1 MLQSNYKPIINLKN
15 IEKEKQNI
23 KNEIDNLQG
32 DERNKVLKQFKNISD
47 EWYKLHIIA
56 KRIPSYINRL
66 IKKNICTKY
75 IRSKVEWNIILPYCK
90 AKKWSKNTKMPI
102 IGYHAT
108 SYEKFK
114 NILKEGFFNH
124 SFFTHSNILQSLQV
138 GETINSS
145 YVILL
150 CLFNISGKIIDNN
163 ESSIIRNEYKNWKK
177 YTEKLDN
184 LKIEANYQVNA
195 YESHISKKENI
206 TIFGYIEV
214 DVIKN
219 LYKIYFY

>member
-1 MLQSNYKPIINLKN
+1 MLQANYKSIINLN
-15 IEKEKQNI
+15 HIEKEKENI
-23 KNEIDNLQG
+23 KNEINNLQG
-32 DERNKVLKQFKNISD
+32 YEKNEILKQFKTIPD

-56 KRIPSYINRL
+56 KRIPRYINRL
-66 IKKNICTKY
+66 IKNICSKY
-75 IRSKVEWNIILPYCK
+75 TRNKVEWNIILPYCK
-90 AKKWSKNTKMPI
+90 AKKWSKNTKIPL

-108 SYEKFK
+108 SYENFE

-138 GETINSS
+138 GERINSS

-150 CLFNISGKIIDNN
+150 CLFNITGKIIDNT
-163 ESSIIRNEYKNWKK
+163 ESSIIRNECENWKK

-184 LKIEANYQVNA
+184 LKIEANYQVNG
-195 YESHISKKENI
+195 YESHITKKENI
-206 TIFGYIEV
+206 SIFGYIEV
-214 DVIKN
+214 DSIKK